1 MKYAFANRHL
11 IYALKT
17 IIGRLYF
24 FTRISGA
31 MAPEWQTKND
41 FRAKV
46 PRIRILFAKWVA
58 LANKIRQYY
67 EDIEN
72 CSYFIRHS
80 VAMALLMRTKNEQ
93 KNEGVPKVDMFRI
106 PFVKWSPRHLYGDQ
120 KTLKK
125 LIVRKSFVFCS
136 PGNILSCHLVE
147 GREPEYFWIN
157 NEANKKRLWGKG
169 ASHSYFVRQMGR
181 PGEQNTTVLRRY
193 RILFVFHS
201 RFSRHGALNA
211 HKKRT
216 KNGRCAEGGYVTDF
230 IRKMVAQALVWRT
243 KKAQ

>member
-106 PFVKWSPRHLYGDQ
+106 PFVKWSPRHLFGEP
-120 KTLKK
+120 KK
-125 LIVRKSFVFCS
+125 LKNRIVRKSFVICS
-136 PGNILSCHLVE
+136 PGRLS
-147 GREPEYFWIN
+147 
-157 NEANKKRLWGKG
+157 
-169 ASHSYFVRQMGR
+169 
-181 PGEQNTTVLRRY
+181 GEQKTTSVRKCPT
-193 RILFVFHS
+193 FVYCS
-201 RFSRHGALNA
+201 P
-211 HKKRT
+211 
-216 KNGRCAEGGYVTDF
+216 NGSP
-230 IRKMVAQALVWRT
+230 WRT
-243 KKAQ
+243 KYNSITKI